1 MFNGPYVDIL
11 IFAVLAVF
19 LIFRLRSI
27 LGRRDG
33 FEEDPNKK
41 AAAAFKSQTKTD
53 MNNELPSGEGID
65 AIVAADSGFSK
76 QAFLDGAEQ
85 VYEMILTA
93 FARGN
98 MEELRPF
105 LGYEMAGSFSDA
117 INERRKAGEEL
128 SITLTD
134 LSRVD
139 IREAGVKEG
148 IASITVEYQST
159 QIRVLKD
166 ENGTII
172 DGDSNDPETFVDQW
186 TFERDVTSANPNWLL
201 IETQTSES

>member
-41 AAAAFKSQTKTD
+41 AAAAFKSQTKAD

-117 INERRKAGEEL
+117 IKERRKAGEEL

-139 IREAGVKEG
+139 IREAGVTEG

-159 QIRVLKD
+159 QVRVLKD
-166 ENGTII
+166 EKGTII

>member
-186 TFERDVTSANPNWLL
+186 TFERDLTSANPNWLL

>member
-201 IETQTSES
+201 IATQTSES

>member
-41 AAAAFKSQTKTD
+41 AAAAFKSQTKAD

>member
-19 LIFRLRSI
+19 LTFRLRSI

>member
-85 VYEMILTA
+85 VYEMILT
-93 FARGN
+93 
-98 MEELRPF
+98 
-105 LGYEMAGSFSDA
+105 
-117 INERRKAGEEL
+117 
-128 SITLTD
+128 
-134 LSRVD
+134 
-139 IREAGVKEG
+139 
-148 IASITVEYQST
+148 
-159 QIRVLKD
+159 
-166 ENGTII
+166 
-172 DGDSNDPETFVDQW
+172 
-186 TFERDVTSANPNWLL
+186 
-201 IETQTSES
+201 

>member
-1 MFNGPYVDIL
+1 
-11 IFAVLAVF
+11 
-19 LIFRLRSI
+19 
-27 LGRRDG
+27 
-33 FEEDPNKK
+33 
-41 AAAAFKSQTKTD
+41 
-53 MNNELPSGEGID
+53 
-65 AIVAADSGFSK
+65 
-76 QAFLDGAEQ
+76 
-85 VYEMILTA
+85 MILTA